1 MKERDQTP
9 KLKKGPLFKQ
19 ENNKNHEQYVLETH
33 TKLEKTMNLKI
44 TH

>member
-9 KLKKGPLFKQ
+9 KLKKGALFKQ
-19 ENNKNHEQYVLETH
+19 ENNKNHEQYSKTH